1 VRTGKETDSRKEE
14 QTIMATNLKSRV
26 LNNTDI
32 IAALGLV
39 SIVVMMVVPLPAGL
53 LDILITLNI
62 TASVLTLMLAV
73 FAQDPLEFSALP
85 SLLLTLT
92 LFRLSLNISATR
104 LILLDGHAG
113 EIIQQFGEFV
123 IRGDAV
129 VGFIIFIILV
139 LVQFIVITKG
149 AERVSEVAA
158 RFTLDAMPGKQMSI
172 DADLNAGMINEQ
184 QARDRRK
191 AIQQEADFYGAMDG
205 STKFVKGDA
214 IAAIIILFINII
226 GGFIT
231 GVVVQD
237 MPLLEA
243 LHKYTL
249 LTIGEGL
256 VSQIPALLISTS
268 TGLVVTRAASDSN
281 LGNDLFKQLFKK
293 PKALFITAGV
303 LSMLALLGLPKLP
316 LFIVSAALI
325 GTGIMLQRN
334 SKVSVVEESA
344 AARETEI
351 EESKKPENVLNLL
364 QVDNMELELGY
375 ALIALVDVQQGGD
388 LLDRI
393 VLIRRQ
399 IASELGFIVPVIRV
413 RDNMN
418 LQPNQYVIKIRG
430 AEIASGEILAD
441 HYMAMSGGF
450 DDEGIPGTPTKEPAF
465 GLDAKWI
472 NAIYREQAEL
482 NGWMVVDAPTVLA
495 THITEVIKSQ
505 AWEILNRQD
514 VKTLIDHAKEL
525 APAVVDELIPD
536 MLSLGQVQK
545 VLANLLREKVSIRD
559 MVSILETLSDYAQG
573 TKDIDRLT
581 EHVRQGLARQILQP
595 LLGKDKSLPVMT
607 LDPQIEQQILDSIQ
621 PSDYG
626 TYLAL
631 DPKVLHVLMQNLTRE
646 VEKVV
651 LKGLTPVIVCAPLVR
666 INLKRVTERQIP
678 QLMVLSYN
686 ELVQGVQVQAVGMV
700 GMDRAS

>member
-1 VRTGKETDSRKEE
+1 MTT
-14 QTIMATNLKSRV
+14 LKRR
-26 LNNTDI
+26 LMDNTDVL
-32 IAALGLV
+32 AAMG
-39 SIVVMMVVPLPAGL
+39 IVGIVIMMVVPLPSGF

-62 TASVLTLMLAV
+62 TASVLTMMLAV
-73 FAQDPLEFSALP
+73 FAKDPMEFSALP

-104 LILLDGHAG
+104 LILLDGSAG
-113 EIIQQFGEFV
+113 QVIQQFGAFV
-123 IRGDAV
+123 IRGNAI

-172 DADLNAGMINEQ
+172 DADLNAGMITDI

-226 GGFIT
+226 GGFIM
-231 GVVVQD
+231 GVAIQGI
-237 MPLLEA
+237 PLVEA
-243 LHKYTL
+243 LQKYTL

-256 VSQIPALLISTS
+256 VSQIPALLISTA
-268 TGLVVTRAASDSN
+268 TGLVVTRAASESN
-281 LGNDLFKQLFKK
+281 LGNDLAKQLFRN
-293 PKALFITAGV
+293 PKAMFITAGV
-303 LSMLALLGLPKLP
+303 LMMLALLGLPKLP
-316 LFIVSAALI
+316 LFTVAIALI
-325 GTGIMLQRN
+325 AAGVMLQKN

-344 AARETEI
+344 AARESEI
-351 EESKKPENVLNLL
+351 EDSKKPENVLNLL
-364 QVDNMELELGY
+364 NVDNMELELGY

-430 AEIASGEILAD
+430 AEIATGEILAD
-441 HYMAMSGGF
+441 HYMAMSSGF
-450 DDEGIPGTPTKEPAF
+450 DDDTIPGTPTKEPAF
-465 GLDAKWI
+465 GLEAKWI
-472 NAIYREQAEL
+472 NAMYREQAEL
-482 NGWMVVDAPTVLA
+482 IGWMVVDAPTVLA
-495 THITEVIKSQ
+495 THITEVIKAQ

-514 VKTLIDHAKEL
+514 VKTLIDHAKEQ
-525 APAVVDELIPD
+525 APAVVDELIPEL
-536 MLSLGQVQK
+536 LSLGQVQK
-545 VLANLLREKVSIRD
+545 VLANLLRERVSIRD
-559 MVSILETLSDYAQG
+559 MVSILETLADQAQA
-573 TKDIDRLT
+573 TKDLDRLT
-581 EHVRQGLARQILQP
+581 EHVRQVLARQILQP
-595 LLGKDKSLPVMT
+595 LLGKDKTLPVIT
-607 LDPQIEQQILDSIQ
+607 LDPQIEQQILDSIH

-631 DPKVLHVLMQNLTRE
+631 DPKMLQVLMKNLTRE
-646 VEKVV
+646 VEKAI
-651 LKGLTPVIVCAPLVR
+651 LKGITPVVVCAPLVR
-666 INLKRVTERQIP
+666 INLKRVTERQLP
-678 QLMVLSYN
+678 QLLVLSYN

-700 GMDRAS
+700 GVDRAS

>member
-1 VRTGKETDSRKEE
+1 
-14 QTIMATNLKSRV
+14 MATSFKNRLLS
-26 LNNTDI
+26 NTDVL
-32 IAALGLV
+32 AAIGMV
-39 SIVVMMVVPLPAGL
+39 GIVVMMVVPLPAGF
-53 LDILITLNI
+53 LDILITINI
-62 TASVLTLMLAV
+62 TASVLTMMLAV
-73 FAQDPLEFSALP
+73 FAKDPLEFSALP

-113 EIIQQFGEFV
+113 QVIQQFGTFV
-123 IRGDAV
+123 IRGNPV

-172 DADLNAGMINEQ
+172 DADLNAGMITDI

-226 GGFIT
+226 GGFIM
-231 GVVVQD
+231 GVAMEG
-237 MPLLEA
+237 MPLLDA

-256 VSQIPALLISTS
+256 VSQIPALLISTA
-268 TGLVVTRAASDSN
+268 TGLVVTRAASESN
-281 LGNDLFKQLFKK
+281 LGNDLPKQLFRN

-303 LSMLALLGLPKLP
+303 LIMLAFLGLPPLP
-316 LFIVSAALI
+316 MLLVAGALI
-325 GTGIMLQRN
+325 TAGVLLQKN

-344 AARETEI
+344 AARESEI
-351 EESKKPENVLNLL
+351 EDSKKPENVLSLL
-364 QVDNMELELGY
+364 DVDHMELELGY

-418 LQPNQYVIKIRG
+418 LQPNQYCIKIRG
-430 AEIASGEILAD
+430 AEIATGEILAD
-441 HYMAMSGGF
+441 HYMAMSSGF
-450 DDEGIPGTPTKEPAF
+450 DDDSIPGTPTKEPAF

-472 NAIYREQAEL
+472 NAMYREQAEL
-482 NGWMVVDAPTVLA
+482 NGMMVVDAPTVLA
-495 THITEVIKSQ
+495 THITEVIKSH
-505 AWEILNRQD
+505 LRD
-514 VKTLIDHAKEL
+514 VGCQNGWSTHYHH
-525 APAVVDELIPD
+525 PVQ
-536 MLSLGQVQK
+536 LSLF
-545 VLANLLREKVSIRD
+545 
-559 MVSILETLSDYAQG
+559 
-573 TKDIDRLT
+573 
-581 EHVRQGLARQILQP
+581 
-595 LLGKDKSLPVMT
+595 PV
-607 LDPQIEQQILDSIQ
+607 
-621 PSDYG
+621 
-626 TYLAL
+626 
-631 DPKVLHVLMQNLTRE
+631 H
-646 VEKVV
+646 
-651 LKGLTPVIVCAPLVR
+651 R
-666 INLKRVTERQIP
+666 INP
-678 QLMVLSYN
+678 LSIKSEGGFFSWRTRN
-686 ELVQGVQVQAVGMV
+686 RIIIKSTTHGHVMIGQNFAGGNLCSSNF
-700 GMDRAS
+700 DTILIRL

>member
-1 VRTGKETDSRKEE
+1 
-14 QTIMATNLKSRV
+14 MATSVKKRILD
-26 LNNTDI
+26 NTDV

-39 SIVVMMVVPLPAGL
+39 SIVVMMVVPLPSVL

-62 TASVLTLMLAV
+62 TASVLTLMLAI
-73 FAQDPLEFSALP
+73 FAQDPLEFSSLP

-172 DADLNAGMINEQ
+172 DADLNAGMINEL

-191 AIQQEADFYGAMDG
+191 GIQQEADFYGAMDG

-226 GGFIT
+226 GGFVT
-231 GVVVQD
+231 GVLVQD
-237 MPLLEA
+237 MPMLEA

-256 VSQIPALLISTS
+256 VSQIPALLISTA
-268 TGLVVTRAASDSN
+268 TGLVVTRAASESN
-281 LGNDLFKQLFKK
+281 LGSDLFKQLFTK

-303 LSMLALLGLPKLP
+303 LSMLALLGLPRPP
-316 LFIVSAALI
+316 LFMVSAALI
-325 GTGIMLQRN
+325 GVGVMLQRN

-364 QVDNMELELGY
+364 QVDHMELELGY

-472 NAIYREQAEL
+472 NSMYREQAEL

-495 THITEVIKSQ
+495 THITEVIKTQ
-505 AWEILNRQD
+505 AWEILSRQD

-536 MLSLGQVQK
+536 LLSLGQVQK
-545 VLANLLREKVSIRD
+545 VLANLLRERVSIRD

-631 DPKVLHVLMQNLTRE
+631 DPKILHVLMQNLTRE

-666 INLKRVTERQIP
+666 INLKRVTERQLP

>member
-1 VRTGKETDSRKEE
+1 MDVSGKGRLVR
-14 QTIMATNLKSRV
+14 
-26 LNNTDI
+26 NTDV
-32 IAALGLV
+32 IAAIGIV
-39 SIVVMMVVPLPAGL
+39 GIVVMFVVPLPPGV
-53 LDILITLNI
+53 LDLLITINI
-62 TASVLTLMLAV
+62 TASLLTILLAI
-73 FAQDPLEFSALP
+73 FAKDPMEFSAMP

-104 LILLDGHAG
+104 LILLDGSAG
-113 EIIQQFGEFV
+113 DVIQRFGEFV
-123 IRGDAV
+123 IRGNPV
-129 VGFIIFIILV
+129 VGFIIFLILV

-158 RFTLDAMPGKQMSI
+158 RFTLDAMPGKQMAI
-172 DADLNAGMINEQ
+172 DADLNAGMLTESE
-184 QARDRRK
+184 ARDRRK
-191 AIQQEADFYGAMDG
+191 AIQHEADFYGAMDG

-226 GGFIT
+226 GGFVI
-231 GVVVQD
+231 GVVSQGMD
-237 MPLLEA
+237 ISAA

-256 VSQIPALLISTS
+256 VSQIPALLISTA
-268 TGLVVTRAASDSN
+268 TGLVVTRAASESN
-281 LGNDLFKQLFKK
+281 LGNDLFKQLFRSS
-293 PKALFITAGV
+293 KALFITAGV
-303 LSMLALLGLPKLP
+303 LITLAFMGLPFRP
-316 LFIVSAALI
+316 LLIVSAVLI
-325 GTGIMLQRN
+325 VAGLLLRKST
-334 SKVSVVEESA
+334 KVSVVEETA

-364 QVDNMELELGY
+364 NVDHMELELGY

-399 IASELGFIVPVIRV
+399 VASELGFIVPVIRV

-430 AEIASGEILAD
+430 AEVATGEIMAD
-441 HYMAMSGGF
+441 HYMAMSSGF
-450 DDEGIPGTPTKEPAF
+450 DDDSIPGTPTKEPAF

-472 NAIYREQAEL
+472 NAAYREQAEL

-505 AWEILNRQD
+505 AWEILDRQD
-514 VKTLIDHAKEL
+514 VKTLVDHAREQ

-536 MLSLGQVQK
+536 LLNLGQIQK
-545 VLANLLREKVSIRD
+545 VLANLLRERVSIRD
-559 MVSILETLSDYAQG
+559 MVSILETLADQAQT
-573 TKDIDRLT
+573 TKDLDRLT
-581 EHVRQGLARQILQP
+581 EHVRQSLARQILQP
-595 LLGKDKSLPVMT
+595 LLGRDKTIPVLT
-607 LDPQIEQQILDSIQ
+607 LDPKIEQKILDSINM
-621 PSDYG
+621 SDYG

-631 DPKVLHVLMQNLTRE
+631 DPKLLQALIHSLTRE
-646 VEKVV
+646 VERVV
-651 LKGLTPVIVCAPLVR
+651 LKGYTPVVVCAPLVR
-666 INLKRVTERQIP
+666 INLKRVTERQLP
-678 QLMVLSYN
+678 QLVVLSYN

-700 GMDRAS
+700 GMDLAS

>member
-1 VRTGKETDSRKEE
+1 MSANVKGRF
-14 QTIMATNLKSRV
+14 

-32 IAALGLV
+32 VAALGLV

-73 FAQDPLEFSALP
+73 FAKDPLEFSALP

-172 DADLNAGMINEQ
+172 DADLNAGMINEE

-231 GVVVQD
+231 GVAVQD

-256 VSQIPALLISTS
+256 VSQIPALMISTA

-281 LGNDLFKQLFKK
+281 LGDDLVKQLFRQ

-316 LFIVSAALI
+316 LFTVAAALI
-325 GTGIMLQRN
+325 GMGMMLQRN
-334 SKVSVVEESA
+334 SKVSVIKETA
-344 AARETEI
+344 AVRETEI

-364 QVDNMELELGY
+364 QVDHMELELGY
-375 ALIALVDVQQGGD
+375 ALIALVDVHQGGD

-418 LQPNQYVIKIRG
+418 LQPNQYIIKIRG

-441 HYMAMSGGF
+441 HFMAMSGGF

-472 NAIYREQAEL
+472 NAMYREQAEL

-505 AWEILNRQD
+505 AWEILSRQD
-514 VKTLIDHAKEL
+514 VKTLVDHAKEL

-545 VLANLLREKVSIRD
+545 VLSNLLRERVSIRD
-559 MVSILETLSDYAQG
+559 MVSILETLADYAQV
-573 TKDIDRLT
+573 TKDLDRLT
-581 EHVRQGLARQILQP
+581 EHVRQALARQILQP

-631 DPKVLHVLMQNLTRE
+631 DPKVLQVLMQNLTRE

-666 INLKRVTERQIP
+666 INLKRVTERQLP

-686 ELVQGVQVQAVGMV
+686 ELVQGIQVQAVGMV

>member
-1 VRTGKETDSRKEE
+1 
-14 QTIMATNLKSRV
+14 MATNLKSRV

>member
-1 VRTGKETDSRKEE
+1 MSTLVKQRFLSH
-14 QTIMATNLKSRV
+14 
-26 LNNTDI
+26 TDI
-32 IAALGLV
+32 IAAMGLV

-85 SLLLTLT
+85 SLLLTMT

-113 EIIQQFGEFV
+113 QIIQQFGEFV
-123 IRGDAV
+123 IRGNAV

-191 AIQQEADFYGAMDG
+191 GIQQEADFYGAMDG

-231 GVVVQD
+231 GVVMQD
-237 MPLLEA
+237 MAMLDA

-268 TGLVVTRAASDSN
+268 TGLVVTRAASESN
-281 LGNDLFKQLFKK
+281 LGNDLFKQLFRK

-303 LSMLALLGLPKLP
+303 LSMLALLGLPPVP
-316 LFIVSAALI
+316 LFLVSAALVA
-325 GTGIMLQRN
+325 TGVMLQRS
-334 SKVSVVEESA
+334 SKESVVEESA

-399 IASELGFIVPVIRV
+399 IAGELGFVVPVIRV

-450 DDEGIPGTPTKEPAF
+450 DDDGIPGTPTKEPAF

-472 NAIYREQAEL
+472 NAMYREQAEI

-514 VKTLIDHAKEL
+514 VKTLVDHAKEA

-536 MLSLGQVQK
+536 QLSLGQVQK
-545 VLANLLREKVSIRD
+545 VLANLLRERVSIRD
-559 MVSILETLSDYAQG
+559 MVSILETLSDYANT

-581 EHVRQGLARQILQP
+581 EHVRQALARQILQP
-595 LLGKDKSLPVMT
+595 LLGKDKTLPVLT

-631 DPKVLHVLMQNLTRE
+631 DPKILQGLMKNLAHE
-646 VEKVV
+646 VEKIV

-666 INLKRVTERQIP
+666 INLKRVTERQLP

-686 ELVQGVQVQAVGMV
+686 ELVQGIQVQAVGMV
-700 GMDRAS
+700 GMERAS